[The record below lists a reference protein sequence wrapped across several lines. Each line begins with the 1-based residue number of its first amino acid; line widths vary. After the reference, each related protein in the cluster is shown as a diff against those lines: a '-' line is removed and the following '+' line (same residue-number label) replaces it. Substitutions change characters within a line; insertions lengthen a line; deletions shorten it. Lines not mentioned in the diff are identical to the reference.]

1 MQSKDMKSL
10 MDAYSQVILGESLEI
25 DEARQMKDPKKD
37 SMVVKGNKT
46 IVIDKSKEK
55 EYLKK
60 GWELAEKKKLDPVD
74 DAENDKKFKDREDK
88 DIDNDGDVD
97 SSDEYL
103 HKKRAAT
110 DDAIDGGKKPAKKE
124 GNAFTQALKAAK
136 DKGDDTF
143 VVAGKKYD
151 VTTKE
156 EIEDEGDE
164 EEKEAPK
171 VAGKKDDKKKVA
183 SNAKTAEIS
192 KIGEDIDLTDAITD
206 LHKMWESAA
215 QKSNA
220 TKPEEIDSKESPKSK
235 EFSKKHTVD
244 KTDEEETHET
254 ASKAGRATKA
264 NSGKG
269 SIDSKKGDN
278 KIVKSTEVKEEVE
291 LDENRNLLKDYEELK
306 KKGKSDS
313 QAQDVLL
320 SMPKYKRYDSAKLG
334 KVIGDALRK
343 GTISKKAPF
352 KLAEGVL
359 MREYEPGEY
368 RKGDEKQYVALIKKN
383 GGKNIDVEVPKGRDS
398 MLNIQFKGGNLKK
411 MQQDLSKSDDGLT
424 SIEEGL
430 VTGVRGKDGKTYAIE
445 LGKSGRKVTV
455 RTKNQ
460 HGDIDT
466 VDLKKAAKMF
476 EGLEGLESL
485 DESAEDIIA
494 QAQNIINGKSIA
506 EIADLTS
513 DKPVSK
519 YDGRTKEA
527 RAFLQRMAERR
538 GNYKGGK

>member
-10 MDAYSQVILGESLEI
+10 MDAYSQVILGESVEI

-37 SMVVKGNKT
+37 SMVQKGGKT

-192 KIGEDIDLTDAITD
+192 KIGEDFDLTDAITD

-291 LDENRNLLKDYEELK
+291 LDEALKTTHVIVDTAQGNKIISSAAGANAEKNLRNNIASAEKPPLSIKDKKTLKIVQLK
-306 KKGKSDS
+306 KPVS
-313 QAQDVLL
+313 Q
-320 SMPKYKRYDSAKLG
+320 
-334 KVIGDALRK
+334 
-343 GTISKKAPF
+343 KKADDMMGQP
-352 KLAEGVL
+352 
-359 MREYEPGEY
+359 
-368 RKGDEKQYVALIKKN
+368 
-383 GGKNIDVEVPKGRDS
+383 
-398 MLNIQFKGGNLKK
+398 LK
-411 MQQDLSKSDDGLT
+411 
-424 SIEEGL
+424 EEA
-430 VTGVRGKDGKTYAIE
+430 T
-445 LGKSGRKVTV
+445 
-455 RTKNQ
+455 Q
-460 HGDIDT
+460 
-466 VDLKKAAKMF
+466 
-476 EGLEGLESL
+476 
-485 DESAEDIIA
+485 DIIA
-494 QAQNIINGKSIA
+494 QAQNIINGKSID

-513 DKPVSK
+513 DKPK
-519 YDGRTKEA
+519 NAFDGRTREA
-527 RAFLQRMAERR
+527 KAFLERMAKRR
-538 GNYKGGK
+538 G

>member
-37 SMVVKGNKT
+37 SMVQKGGKT

-74 DAENDKKFKDREDK
+74 DAENDKKFKDRKDK

-215 QKSNA
+215 KQQKSNA

-334 KVIGDALRK
+334 KLIGDALRK

-513 DKPVSK
+513 DKPK
-519 YDGRTKEA
+519 NAFDGRTREA
-527 RAFLQRMAERR
+527 KAFLERMAKRR
-538 GNYKGGK
+538 G